1 MNNLLIHHWHALN
14 NALATRNISCDL
26 DGKTLDLATVVAG
39 ARYGKRISLSQ
50 STREQ
55 VYRSEAAL
63 KKHLADGELVYG
75 VNTGFGG
82 SADTT
87 TQAVNKL
94 QENLLQMLQAG
105 IKLDGSSPVVANK
118 ENNNVIPLDDP
129 VSATIMPESWTRAT
143 MIIRLNCL
151 ALGASGIRQSVLDV
165 LLQMIEHQITP
176 RVPLR
181 GSISA
186 SGDLNPLSYIGGAMQ
201 GHPSI
206 CVWKRDRITSCQVK
220 GADLA
225 LAESAIPPVRL
236 NAKEGLAIVNGTATS
251 AAVGGL
257 ALHEALGL
265 AAVSQVLAAM
275 SVEALH
281 GMSESCDP
289 FFARVRPH
297 PGQTTAANNQY
308 KFLSQSKLLNDGDA
322 LGPGKLR
329 QDRYSIRTTAQWIG
343 PILEDL
349 ELAYRQISVELN
361 SVTDNPLIDTAG
373 DSARILHGG
382 NFQAKSVTSAVEKAR
397 QAVQSMGR
405 MLFAQCTE
413 LIDPSKN
420 NGLPPNLSA
429 DEPSISFTF
438 KGVDILIAALQ
449 SELGFLA
456 NPVGSHVQTAE
467 MGNQALNSLALISSR
482 YTLEA
487 VTVLSQMAAAHLVS
501 VCQALDLRVINIQ
514 FMRAL
519 EHDFVKIFDESFK
532 IHATSNK
539 APSNLPRK
547 AWFAFIEQVGQLQS
561 VDSCSRFHQAAQ
573 AILST
578 FLTELSPTDVS
589 PSIIQSWIDRLGSQ
603 AAEIYRQ
610 KLKAYCKS
618 PDATPYL
625 GEASRKMYTYV
636 RQSLKLPFI
645 TEGTLWRPVDSK
657 RKQSG
662 EAAAPSLP
670 TMGDVVG
677 IAYDA
682 IRRGSLYTVAVEC
695 VGDAEQDTVR
705 CHRVLK
711 RDLFDKRMSRI

>member
-1 MNNLLIHHWHALN
+1 MNNVLIPHWSALN
-14 NALATRNISCDL
+14 NALKTNDISCDL

-50 STREQ
+50 CTREQ
-55 VYRSEAAL
+55 VHRSEAAL
-63 KKHLADGELVYG
+63 KKHLADGELIYG

-87 TQAVNKL
+87 TYAVNKL

-105 IKLDGSSPVVANK
+105 IKVDGSSPIAANK
-118 ENNNVIPLDDP
+118 QNENVLPLDDP
-129 VSATIMPESWTRAT
+129 TSATIMPESWTRAT

-165 LLQMIEHQITP
+165 LLQMIEHHITP

-206 CVWKRDRITSCQVK
+206 HVWKRDQNSSCQVK
-220 GADLA
+220 GANLA
-225 LAESAIPPVRL
+225 LAESLIPPVRL
-236 NAKEGLAIVNGTATS
+236 DAKEGLAIVNGTATS

-257 ALHEALGL
+257 AVHEALGL
-265 AAVSQVLAAM
+265 AAVSQVLTAM

-281 GMSESCDP
+281 GMSESFDP
-289 FFARVRPH
+289 FFAKVRPH
-297 PGQTTAANNQY
+297 LGQTTAANNLY
-308 KFLSQSKLLNDGDA
+308 RFLSKSKLLNDGDGF
-322 LGPGKLR
+322 GPGNLR
-329 QDRYSIRTTAQWIG
+329 QDRYSIRTSAQWMG

-349 ELAYRQISVELN
+349 ELAYQQISTELN

-438 KGVDILIAALQ
+438 KGVDIMIAALQ

-467 MGNQALNSLALISSR
+467 MGNQALNSLALISGR

-519 EHDFVKIFDESFK
+519 KHDFVKIFDESFK
-532 IHATSNK
+532 VHTA
-539 APSNLPRK
+539 PRK
-547 AWFAFIEQVGQLQS
+547 DLSALSKKVWCAFSKQIGELQS
-561 VDSCSRFHQAAQ
+561 VDSCNRFHEAAR
-573 AILST
+573 AILPIL
-578 FLTELSPTDVS
+578 LTELPPTDVS
-589 PSIIQSWIDRLGSQ
+589 SGIIQAWIDHLGSH
-603 AAEIYRQ
+603 AVDIYSRT
-610 KLKAYCKS
+610 LEAYCRS
-618 PDATPYL
+618 PDASPYL
-625 GEASRKMYTYV
+625 GEASRKMYAYV
-636 RQSLKLPFI
+636 RQSLKIPFI
-645 TEGTLWRPVDSK
+645 TEETLWRPTDAN
-657 RKQSG
+657 RRQSG
-662 EAAAPSLP
+662 EAAAPPLP
-670 TMGDVVG
+670 TMGDVIG

-682 IRRGSLYTVAVEC
+682 IRRGSLYMVAVEC
-695 VGDAEQDTVR
+695 IRNVEQDAVR
-705 CHRVLK
+705 NIHCLVKYLSDERVSK
-711 RDLFDKRMSRI
+711 I

>member
-1 MNNLLIHHWHALN
+1 MNNVLIRHWYALN
-14 NALATRNISCDL
+14 NALTTSNISCNL

-50 STREQ
+50 STREK
-55 VYRSEAAL
+55 VHRSEEAL
-63 KKHLADGELVYG
+63 KKHLAGGELVYG

-87 TQAVNKL
+87 THAVNKL

-105 IKLDGSSPVVANK
+105 IKVDGSSPVVANK
-118 ENNNVIPLDDP
+118 EYKNVLPLDDP
-129 VSATIMPESWTRAT
+129 ISATIMPESWTRAT

-206 CVWKRDRITSCQVK
+206 YVWKRDRVSNCQVK

-225 LAESAIPPVRL
+225 LAESSIPPVRL

-257 ALHEALGL
+257 ALHETLGL

-281 GMSESCDP
+281 GMSESFDP

-297 PGQTTAANNQY
+297 PGQTTAANNLCR
-308 KFLSQSKLLNDGDA
+308 FLSQSKLLNDGDA
-322 LGPGKLR
+322 LGPGNLR
-329 QDRYSIRTTAQWIG
+329 QDRYSIRTSAQWMG

-349 ELAYRQISVELN
+349 ELAYQQISAELN
-361 SVTDNPLIDTAG
+361 SVTDNPLIDTVG

-514 FMRAL
+514 FMQAL
-519 EHDFVKIFDESFK
+519 EQDFVKIFNESFK
-532 IHATSNK
+532 VYAAWSKVSPTVSK
-539 APSNLPRK
+539 D
-547 AWFAFIEQVGQLQS
+547 AWFAFIKQVGQLQS
-561 VDSCSRFHQAAQ
+561 VDSCDRFHRAAR
-573 AILST
+573 AILPT
-578 FLTELSPTDVS
+578 FLTKLPPTDVS
-589 PSIIQSWIDRLGSQ
+589 PSIIQSWIDCIGSQ
-603 AAEIYRQ
+603 AVEIYRQ
-610 KLKAYCKS
+610 TLKIYCKS

-625 GEASRKMYTYV
+625 GEASRKMYTCV
-636 RQSLKLPFI
+636 RQNLKLPFI
-645 TEGTLWRPVDSK
+645 TEGTLWRPEDPN

-662 EAAAPSLP
+662 EAAAPPLP

-695 VGDAEQDTVR
+695 IRNAEQDTVKCR
-705 CHRVLK
+705 HCLEKNVFRA
-711 RDLFDKRMSRI
+711 RMSRI

>member
-1 MNNLLIHHWHALN
+1 MNTVLIRHWSAFNKALE
-14 NALATRNISCDL
+14 TRDITCDL

-39 ARYGKRISLSQ
+39 ARYGKGVSLSQ
-50 STREQ
+50 TTREQ
-55 VYRSEAAL
+55 VCRSEAAL

-87 TQAVNKL
+87 TRAVNKL

-105 IKLDGSSPVVANK
+105 IKVDGSIPLAANK
-118 ENNNVIPLDDP
+118 QNENILPLDDP
-129 VSATIMPESWTRAT
+129 TSATIMPESWTRAT

-165 LLQMIEHQITP
+165 LLQMIEHHITP
-176 RVPLR
+176 MVPLR

-206 CVWKRDRITSCQVK
+206 RVWKRDRDLDCQVQ

-225 LAESAIPPVRL
+225 LAESSIPPVRL
-236 NAKEGLAIVNGTATS
+236 DAKEGLAIVNGTATS
-251 AAVGGL
+251 AAVGAL

-281 GMSESCDP
+281 GMSESFDP

-297 PGQTTAANNQY
+297 LGQMTAANNLNG
-308 KFLSQSKLLNDGDA
+308 FLSKSKLLNNGDA
-322 LGPGKLR
+322 LMPGSLR
-329 QDRYSIRTTAQWIG
+329 QDRYSIRTSAQWTG

-349 ELAYRQISVELN
+349 ELAYQQISAELN
-361 SVTDNPLIDTAG
+361 SVTDNPLIDTTG
-373 DSARILHGG
+373 DRARILHGG
-382 NFQAKSVTSAVEKAR
+382 NFQAKSVTSAMEKAR

-449 SELGFLA
+449 SELGYLA

-467 MGNQALNSLALISSR
+467 MGNQALNSLALISGR

-501 VCQALDLRVINIQ
+501 VCQALDLRVLHLQ

-519 EHDFVKIFDESFK
+519 QHDFVKIFDESLK
-532 IHATSNK
+532 VQTV
-539 APSNLPRK
+539 PSKDHLTLSRK
-547 AWFAFIEQVGQLQS
+547 VWYAFSKQIGQLQS
-561 VDSCSRFHQAAQ
+561 VDSCNRFHEAAR
-573 AILST
+573 AILPVL
-578 FLTELSPTDVS
+578 LTELSPPNVS
-589 PSIIQSWIDRLGSQ
+589 SSVIQSWINRLGSQ
-603 AAEIYRQ
+603 AVDLYRRT
-610 KLKAYCKS
+610 LEAYCRS
-618 PDATPYL
+618 PDASPYL
-625 GEASRKMYTYV
+625 GEASRKMYAYV
-636 RQSLKLPFI
+636 RQSLKIPFI
-645 TEGTLWRPVDSK
+645 TEETLWRPTDPSG
-657 RKQSG
+657 KQCG
-662 EAAAPSLP
+662 EAVAPPLP
-670 TMGDVVG
+670 TMGDVIG
-677 IAYDA
+677 MAYDA
-682 IRRGSLYTVAVEC
+682 IRRGSLYMVAVEC
-695 VGDAEQDTVR
+695 IGNVEQEVAKSDTS
-705 CHRVLK
+705 LK
-711 RDLFDKRMSRI
+711 RYRSDERMSKI